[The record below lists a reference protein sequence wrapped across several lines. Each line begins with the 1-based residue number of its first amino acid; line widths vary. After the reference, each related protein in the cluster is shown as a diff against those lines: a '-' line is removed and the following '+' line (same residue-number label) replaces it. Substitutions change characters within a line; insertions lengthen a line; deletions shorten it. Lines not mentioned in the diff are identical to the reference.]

1 MTGSKFIAILI
12 LHIFCLC
19 IFAPLHAQT
28 PDTNQ
33 SKSRNILIL
42 NSYHVG
48 DEWEESIRRGI
59 ESVLSGDNK
68 NDALFYEY
76 LDARRSLDSRSQ
88 ELLAAHFRYKY
99 RNIKPDVII
108 GTDDAALE
116 FLMHYRDE
124 IFPGISVVC
133 CGINDYSPERLAGI
147 KGFKIVKE
155 EADFPAIIAMA
166 LNIFK
171 DTEFVYVNVNT
182 HTINGKMHYERF
194 KKLCSGFQNG
204 PKAIKIKYM
213 FDLDA
218 DEAEAVMKS
227 LPPKSIIIH
236 LANFHDKDRNEIDTD
251 RTMEILNKSGLP
263 VFCFV
268 DTVIR
273 KGALGGKVVSGFAQ
287 GKLAAELAL
296 AELDGKGAPV
306 QDLSPS
312 DSPNVNLFNWEQ
324 MKKFGLLRD
333 DLPPGSQIIGEELS
347 FYKAY
352 RLWIAGIIFLATL
365 QIILISAVMANRI
378 NRKRAEDELKKAE
391 AILMTAVNQ
400 SMSGLIVVDENS
412 KTRIVND
419 AAANICMSE
428 KERMKKISAQ
438 DYSSMDF
445 IPYHENGRLY
455 QIEELPV
462 VRSLKLGEEI
472 NNELIKIVRKDGS
485 ERWLLNNSAPV
496 RNSIGHITGAI
507 TFFNDISDT
516 IRVQKSLEEL
526 KILMESVMQQSPVPF
541 VIADSATR
549 KVILINEAMR
559 RILGISDVSVF
570 LSLDIDYLASK
581 RTWKQFTI
589 EGDSADRETPLR
601 SVMNGN
607 SINDLEL
614 KIVRLDGSERIVLV
628 SGTPVYNRKKE
639 QIAGVIA
646 ILDVTE
652 QREAERAIRESRS
665 NLQILFDSI
674 DDPLIIYKISGE
686 IVFFNPAAIRKLGY
700 TGEELLSMKAVQIY
714 GDTAREDADNVI
726 KEIFAGKRNSHTIPL
741 CAKNGARI
749 PVYTKTTFGRWS
761 GQEVIFSFS
770 RDISEIRK
778 AEQSIKDNEENLRLI
793 LQSIGDGVVAV
804 TPAGSVIRM
813 NKAAEKICGWRMED
827 TMGIHIAQILNLSK
841 ENIRVDNPVKEI
853 FTMNTARK
861 EGSSS
866 EYMIEDKNGVK
877 HKVDLSGSPIMNSKG
892 ELVGAVLVFRDVT
905 RQTMLEEHMRQSQ
918 KMDSIGQLAGGI
930 AHDFNNMLLAILGS
944 AEILSLKLA
953 GKDDLKIYADLIMEA
968 GDNATKLTR
977 KLLDFSRKGKSVVE
991 SVDVHN
997 SINSVMSILSR
1008 SIDKRI
1014 NLEACLNAEQTS
1026 IKGDPS
1032 QIQNIWMNL
1041 AINARDAMPEG
1052 GTIKFTSQ
1060 NVNVDKTF
1068 IEASHFGLEEGL
1080 YISVEVA
1087 DSGKGMSKDVCE
1099 RIFEPFFTTKKSG
1112 EGTGMGLS
1120 IVYGTVKEHNG
1131 IIKVYS
1137 EPGHGSTFKI
1147 YLPVSME
1154 NMQHTSKIQQH
1165 YSDSHIKRLK
1175 GPILIADDEKLVRNI
1190 SEFML
1195 KKSGAEV
1202 MTACD
1207 GEEAIKMY
1215 KENKDKVD
1223 LVILDMVMPNKNG
1236 KDTFYELKKINP
1248 DLKVIIC
1255 SGFSM
1260 NVEVS
1265 ELLADGAACFVQKP
1279 FTKDDLMGAIKTALD
1294 KKGS

>member
-1 MTGSKFIAILI
+1 MTGRKLLAILLLQI
-12 LHIFCLC
+12 LSICLSP
-19 IFAPLHAQT
+19 FYAQT
-28 PDTNQ
+28 SDTNQ
-33 SKSRNILIL
+33 QPSRNILIL

-48 DEWEESIRRGI
+48 DEWEENIRRGI
-59 ESVLSGDNK
+59 ESVLSGNSY
-68 NDALFYEY
+68 AIFHEY
-76 LDARRSLDSRSQ
+76 LDARRSLDARSQ
-88 ELLAAHFRYKY
+88 ELFAAHFRYKY
-99 RNIKPDVII
+99 RNIKPDIII

-116 FLMHYRDE
+116 FLMRYRDE
-124 IFPGISVVC
+124 MFPGVSVVC

-155 EADFPAIIAMA
+155 EVDFPAIIDMA
-166 LNIFK
+166 LKIFK
-171 DTEFVYVNVNT
+171 DTEFIYVNVNT

-204 PKAIKIKYM
+204 PRGIKIKYLM
-213 FDLDA
+213 DLGA
-218 DEAEAVMKS
+218 EEAETVMKS

-236 LANFHDKDRNEIDTD
+236 LANFHDKNRNEIDID

-268 DTVIR
+268 EPVIR

-287 GKLAAELAL
+287 GKAAAELAL
-296 AELDGKGAPV
+296 TELEGKGGPA
-306 QDLSPS
+306 QDISPS
-312 DSPNVNLFNWEQ
+312 DSPNVYLFNWEQ
-324 MKKFGLLRD
+324 MKKFGLMRE
-333 DLPPGSQIIGEELS
+333 DLPPGSQIIGEEVS

-352 RLWIAGIIFLATL
+352 RLWIAGIILLATL
-365 QIILISAVMANRI
+365 QIILISAIMANRI

-400 SMSGLIVVDENS
+400 STSGLIVIDDSS
-412 KTRIVND
+412 KTRVVND
-419 AAANICMSE
+419 AAANICMSDKE
-428 KERMKKISAQ
+428 KMSKISAQ
-438 DYSSMDF
+438 DYSNMDF

-462 VRSLKLGEEI
+462 VRSLKNGEEI
-472 NNELIKIVRKDGS
+472 NNELIKIVRRDGS

-496 RNSIGHITGAI
+496 RNAEGQITGAI

-516 IRVQKSLEEL
+516 IRVQKNLEEL

-541 VIADSATR
+541 VIADSTTR

-559 RILGISDVSVF
+559 KILGISDVSVF
-570 LSLDIDYLASK
+570 LSLDIDYLVNK
-581 RTWKQFTI
+581 RTWKQFTF
-589 EGDSADRETPLR
+589 EGESADRETPLR

-607 SINDLEL
+607 VINDLEL
-614 KIVRLDGSERIVLV
+614 KIVRLDGSERMVLV
-628 SGTPVYNRKKE
+628 SGTPIYNRKKE

-652 QREAERAIRESRS
+652 QREAEKAIRESRS

-674 DDPLIIYKISGE
+674 DDPLIIYKLSGE
-686 IVFFNPAAIRKLGY
+686 IVFFNPAAVRKLGY
-700 TGEELLSMKAVQIY
+700 SGEELLSMKAIQLY
-714 GDTAREDADNVI
+714 GDTEKEDADNVL
-726 KEIFAGKRNSHTIPL
+726 KEIFAGKRNSHTIPI
-741 CAKNGARI
+741 CTKNGSRI
-749 PVYTKTTFGRWS
+749 PVYTKTAFGRWS

-793 LQSIGDGVVAV
+793 LQSIGDGVIAV
-804 TPAGSVIRM
+804 SPTGSVIRM
-813 NKAAEKICGWRMED
+813 NKAAEKICGWRMEE
-827 TMGIHIAQILNLSK
+827 TIGIEIGQILKLSR
-841 ENIRVDNPVKEI
+841 ENSSLVENPVKEV
-853 FTMNTARK
+853 FSMNVVNK
-861 EGSSS
+861 EGASSD
-866 EYMIEDKNGVK
+866 YMLEDRTGVK
-877 HKVDLSGSPIMNSKG
+877 HKIDLSGSPILNSKG

-944 AEILSLKLA
+944 AEILALKLA
-953 GKDDLKIYADLIMEA
+953 DKEDLKIYADLIMEA

-977 KLLDFSRKGKSVVE
+977 KLLDFSRKGKSVTE
-991 SVDVHN
+991 TVDVNN

-1014 NLEACLNAEQTS
+1014 NLEACLNAEQTV

-1041 AINARDAMPEG
+1041 AINARDAMPDG
-1052 GTIKFTSQ
+1052 GTIKFITR
-1060 NVNVDKTF
+1060 NVDVDKSF

-1087 DSGKGMSKDVCE
+1087 DTGKGMSKEVAD

-1120 IVYGTVKEHNG
+1120 IVYGTVKEHKG

-1137 EPGHGSTFKI
+1137 EPGRGSTFKI
-1147 YLPVSME
+1147 FLPINTE
-1154 NMQHTSKIQQH
+1154 NIQQTSKVHQH
-1165 YSDSHIKRLK
+1165 QSDSHIKRLK
-1175 GPILIADDEKLVRNI
+1175 GSILIADDEKLVRNI

-1195 KKSGAEV
+1195 RKSGADV
-1202 MTACD
+1202 ITACD
-1207 GEEAIKMY
+1207 GEEAVNIY
-1215 KENKDKVD
+1215 KKNKDKID

-1248 DLKVIIC
+1248 ELKVIIC

-1279 FTKDDLMGAIKTALD
+1279 FTKDDLIAAIKTAID